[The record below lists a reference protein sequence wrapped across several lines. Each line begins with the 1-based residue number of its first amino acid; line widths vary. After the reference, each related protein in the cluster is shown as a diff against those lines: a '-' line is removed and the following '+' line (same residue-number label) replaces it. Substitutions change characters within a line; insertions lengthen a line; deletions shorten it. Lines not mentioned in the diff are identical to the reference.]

1 MSNDL
6 PSAMEQL
13 SGLLDTRLEAI
24 IEQTGVLVEID
35 SGSHDPDGV
44 NAVTSV
50 IGEALSPLGFISRH
64 RHIGPDRGQLF
75 TSSLRLGSGP
85 KVLVLGHADTV
96 WPRGTAAQWPFAN
109 DGTRLSGPG
118 VGDMKCALSMA
129 VEAIAAA
136 IAVAPQHIGEITY
149 ALVPDEE
156 LGSVGSRAVIEELG
170 RAADLCL
177 TLEAGAEGGGT
188 ITSRG
193 AIGAMVVRF
202 IGRTSHS
209 TDPSGISALSAAAR
223 LVTAVEALT
232 DRDAGR
238 ICAVGILNAGTA
250 RQVVPDHAELH
261 IDLRAP
267 DTQAGWQLAQQIR
280 ELACMV
286 SRGRPEVEVLGGI
299 TRPAMAA
306 ERSAPVFAMAVEL
319 AHTAGWTPF
328 GVAETGGSDG
338 SFVAGQGTLTLDG
351 LGPVAFDECSR
362 REAVEIASIVPRT
375 ALLAG
380 LITQAGVITQME
392 QTRTPFRS

>member
-1 MSNDL
+1 MTTDL
-6 PSAMEQL
+6 RPVMAQL
-13 SGLLDTRLEAI
+13 TGLLDTRLDAI
-24 IEQTGVLVEID
+24 IERAQVLVEID
-35 SGSHDPDGV
+35 SGSYDSDGV

-50 IGEALSPLGFISRH
+50 IGAALTPFGFIGSH
-64 RHIGPDRGQLF
+64 RDIGPDRGRLF
-75 TSSLRLGSGP
+75 TSSLQLGNGP

-96 WPRGTAAQWPFAN
+96 WPRGTAAQWSFAN
-109 DGTRLSGPG
+109 DGIRLSGPG

-136 IAVAPQHIGEITY
+136 IAVAPHHIGEITY

-177 TLEAGAEGGGT
+177 TLEAGADGGGM

-193 AIGAMVVRF
+193 AVGAMVVRF

-232 DRDAGR
+232 DREAGR
-238 ICAVGILNAGTA
+238 ICTVGILNAGTA

-267 DTQAGWQLAQQIR
+267 DTRTGSLLAQQIR
-280 ELACMV
+280 DLAGTV
-286 SRGRPEVEVLGGI
+286 SSGGPEVEVLGGV

-306 ERSAPVFAMAVEL
+306 ERSAPIFAMAVEL
-319 AHTAGWTPF
+319 AQTAGWRPF
-328 GVAETGGSDG
+328 GVAEKGGSDG

-351 LGPVAFDECSR
+351 LGPVAFDQCSR
-362 REAVEIASIVPRT
+362 RETVEVATIVDRT
-375 ALLAG
+375 AVLAG
-380 LITQAGVITQME
+380 LITQAGVITGVGS
-392 QTRTPFRS
+392 TASSFRS